1 MRKGALDLAFG
12 EMKPICYTVLAGL
25 FALLATSCTGPGTAV
40 GGGPDSG
47 GEAYLAVEAHS
58 GKIVASHNST
68 AKRSVASLTQ
78 VATAVVT
85 FDWATATGSSLA
97 QQAIVPPDVVSLTG
111 PNPMGLQPGDQI
123 ALRDA
128 LYSMLMGSDTAS
140 AQTVAAFVGNQ
151 VQQSRGRGYGSVTGT
166 FVGEMNQ
173 LASALGMNRTRFVNA
188 HGSDGGTSTAQDM
201 AKLAIYAMRHPGM
214 AFYTKQKTR
223 RIGFSRAGQAISF
236 NVSNTNQLVGQ
247 QGINGLKAGQTQLSG
262 PCLMISAE
270 RKSLVEKL
278 PDGKSKIT
286 PRRMIVV
293 VLNSSQRE
301 GRALGL
307 LGAGWTTY
315 DQWKQLGPAVVN
327 QPQEILSVPQLQ

>member
-1 MRKGALDLAFG
+1 
-12 EMKPICYTVLAGL
+12 MKPICFTVLAGL
-25 FALLATSCTGPGTAV
+25 LAMLAVSCTGPGGTI

-47 GEAYLAVEAHS
+47 GEAYIAVEAHS
-58 GKIVASHNST
+58 GKVVAHYNST
-68 AKRSVASLTQ
+68 ATRSVASLTQ

-97 QQAIVPPDVVSLTG
+97 QQAIVPPDVSTLTG

-140 AQTVAAFVGNQ
+140 AQTVATFVGHQ
-151 VQQSRGRGYGSVTGT
+151 VQQSRGRGYGSVAGT
-166 FVGEMNQ
+166 FVSEMNQ
-173 LASALGMNRTRFVNA
+173 LARALGMNRTRFVNA

-214 AFYTKQKTR
+214 AFYTKQKSR
-223 RIGFSRAGQAISF
+223 RISFLRAGQPVSF

-247 QGINGLKAGQTQLSG
+247 QGINGLKAGQTRLSG

-278 PDGKSKIT
+278 PGGQSKIT
-286 PRRMIVV
+286 PRRMIVIA
-293 VLNSSQRE
+293 LNSPQRE
-301 GRALGL
+301 ARALGL
-307 LGAGWTTY
+307 LGAGWTSY
-315 DQWKQLGPAVVN
+315 DQWRELGPAAIN
-327 QPQEILSVPQLQ
+327 QPQEILSVPKLQ

>member
-1 MRKGALDLAFG
+1 MKG
-12 EMKPICYTVLAGL
+12 ICFTVFCGL
-25 FALLATSCTGPGTAV
+25 LVLLGGGCAGPGVAI

-47 GEAYLAVEAHS
+47 GEAFLAVEAHS
-58 GKIVASHNST
+58 GRVLATHNAT
-68 AKRSVASLTQ
+68 ATRSVASLSQ

-97 QQAIVPPDVVSLTG
+97 QLAIVPPDVTTLTG

-128 LYSMLMGSDTAS
+128 LYSMLMGSDNAS
-140 AQTVAAFVGNQ
+140 AQTIAAFVGFQ
-151 VQQSRGRGYGSVTGT
+151 VQQRRGAGYGPVTAT

-173 LASALGMNRTRFVNA
+173 LATALGMARTRFVNA
-188 HGSDGGTSTAQDM
+188 HGSDGGTSTARDM
-201 AKLAIYAMRHPGM
+201 GKLAIYAMRHPGM

-223 RIGFSRAGQAISF
+223 RIGFTRAGQSVSF

-247 QGINGLKAGQTQLSG
+247 QGINGLKAGQTPLSG

-270 RKSLVEKL
+270 RDSLVEKL
-278 PDGKSKIT
+278 PGGQSRIT

-293 VLNSSQRE
+293 VLNSPQRE
-301 GRALGL
+301 GRALQLLNAGWASYDQVQNQDPL
-307 LGAGWTTY
+307 VNPLGA
-315 DQWKQLGPAVVN
+315 P
-327 QPQEILSVPQLQ
+327 PQDLLTVPKL

>member
-1 MRKGALDLAFG
+1 M
-12 EMKPICYTVLAGL
+12 T
-25 FALLATSCTGPGTAV
+25 V

-47 GEAYLAVEAHS
+47 GEAYIAVEAHS
-58 GKIVASHNST
+58 GKVVASHNAT
-68 AKRSVASLTQ
+68 ASRSVASLSQ
-78 VATAVVT
+78 VSTAVVT

-97 QQAIVPPDVVSLTG
+97 QKAIVPPDVVSITG
-111 PNPMGLQPGDQI
+111 PNPMGLQPGDEI

-128 LYSMLMGSDTAS
+128 LYSMLMGSDMVS

-151 VQQSRGRGYGSVTGT
+151 LQQSRGSRFGSITET

-173 LASALGMNRTRFVNA
+173 LAGALGMSRTRFVNA
-188 HGSDGGTSTAQDM
+188 HGSDGGKSTASDM
-201 AKLAIYAMRHPGM
+201 ARLAIYAMRHPGM
-214 AFYTKQKTR
+214 AFYTEQKSR
-223 RIGFSRAGQAISF
+223 RIGFSRAGQSIAF

-247 QGINGLKAGQTQLSG
+247 QGINGLKAGQTALSG

-278 PDGKSKIT
+278 EGGKARIT

-293 VLNSSQRE
+293 VLNSTQRE

-307 LGAGWTTY
+307 LNAGWASY
-315 DQWKQLGPAVVN
+315 DQLQQVPEFGAAAIN
-327 QPQEILSVPQLQ
+327 QQQEVLSVPKLQ